1 MLRVYSTPFSTN
13 GERVALALA
22 HKGLE
27 VEWIQVPYDDRREVE
42 AVSGQTLV
50 PVLVDGDLVIP
61 DSVAIIEHLEA
72 RHPKPPLYPS
82 DPARRAETIVFVDW
96 FNRVWKR
103 PPNELATAI
112 EEGRADEA
120 LVAKLGGQIA
130 ASLPIF
136 EALLE
141 RRSFLLGEALGVA
154 DLVCFPFLKYATVWD
169 EGDEHLFHELLRD
182 HQRLDGRYP
191 RLEDWIA
198 RLNAL
203 PRA

>member
-1 MLRVYSTPFSTN
+1 M
-13 GERVALALA
+13 
-22 HKGLE
+22 
-27 VEWIQVPYDDRREVE
+27 
-42 AVSGQTLV
+42 
-50 PVLVDGDLVIP
+50 PVLIDGELVIH
-61 DSVAIIEHLEA
+61 DSMAIIEHLEA
-72 RHPKPPLYPS
+72 VHPQPALYPG
-82 DPARRAETIVFVDW
+82 DPARRAETVVFVDW

-112 EEGRADEA
+112 EEGRADDA

-130 ASLPIF
+130 ASLPLF
-136 EALLE
+136 EALLG
-141 RRSFLLGEALGVA
+141 RRDFLLGETLGVA
-154 DLVCFPFLKYATVWD
+154 DLVCFPFLKYATVWE

-191 RLEDWIA
+191 RLEAWIA

>member
-1 MLRVYSTPFSTN
+1 M
-13 GERVALALA
+13 
-22 HKGLE
+22 
-27 VEWIQVPYDDRREVE
+27 
-42 AVSGQTLV
+42 SGQSLV
-50 PVLVDGDLVIP
+50 PVLVDGNLVVP

-72 RHPKPPLYPS
+72 LHPEPPLYPT
-82 DPARRAETIVFVDW
+82 DPARRAETVVFVDW

-120 LVAKLGGQIA
+120 LVVKLGGRIA
-130 ASLPIF
+130 ASLPLF

-141 RRSFLLGEALGVA
+141 RREFLLSDELGVA

-169 EGDEHLFHELLRD
+169 EGDEQLFHAILRD

-191 RLEDWIA
+191 QLEGWIA